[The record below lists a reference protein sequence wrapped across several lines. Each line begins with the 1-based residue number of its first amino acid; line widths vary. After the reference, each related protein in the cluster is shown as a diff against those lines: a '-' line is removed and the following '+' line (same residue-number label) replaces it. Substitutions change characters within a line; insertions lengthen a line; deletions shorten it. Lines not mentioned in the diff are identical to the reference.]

1 MASSRR
7 TEGQGLTLGVPS
19 ETSAR
24 LGRIP
29 RSFEKRPVHVPD
41 LTGDDAKASG
51 VVRLPLHLS
60 WSGED
65 YAYDL
70 SDRNDRARLYERVL
84 VEGTEADIIFY
95 VDHALL
101 VDVWDEMV
109 LPAHVR
115 EAWQSTVES
124 QRR

>member
-1 MASSRR
+1 MPSSRR
-7 TEGQGLTLGVPS
+7 TGGKALTLGVTS

-24 LGRIP
+24 LGRVP
-29 RSFEKRPVHVPD
+29 RSFEKRPVPVPD

-60 WSGED
+60 WSGEN

-84 VEGTEADIIFY
+84 VEGTEVDVIFY
-95 VDHALL
+95 VDLVLL
-101 VDVWDEMV
+101 VDVWDELV

-115 EAWQSTVES
+115 EAWQATVDS
-124 QRR
+124 HRR

>member
-1 MASSRR
+1 M
-7 TEGQGLTLGVPS
+7 
-19 ETSAR
+19 
-24 LGRIP
+24 
-29 RSFEKRPVHVPD
+29 
-41 LTGDDAKASG
+41 
-51 VVRLPLHLS
+51 VRLPLHLS

-95 VDHALL
+95 VDLALL

-109 LPAHVR
+109 LPVHVR
-115 EAWQSTVES
+115 EAWQSTVDT
-124 QRR
+124 QRC